1 MTEIDPTIEA
11 LFSEWD
17 STIVAVARSAA
28 RRFTMVDWEDIAQ
41 ELRLWWV
48 KNHARIGR
56 YLVEDAEHQDAK
68 PGTKKLMRALSLE
81 ASGYCQVEKARHLGY
96 RVEDLFFYTTGA
108 LRELLTMALDYE
120 CWLQLGQRSVEDGS
134 PRVAAS
140 PAEGNNLVA
149 VLSDVRRGLDLV
161 SDADRDLL
169 VALYRDAMSEA
180 ELAERAGLTV
190 EAINK
195 RHDRALMRLRDALG
209 GERPPM
215 HEGPGARRVIGN
227 AAARAMTDV

>member
-1 MTEIDPTIEA
+1 MTEVDPTIEA
-11 LFSEWD
+11 LFNEWD
-17 STIVAVARSAA
+17 ATIVAVARSTA
-28 RRFTMVDWEDIAQ
+28 RRFSMVDWEDVAQ
-41 ELRLWWV
+41 ELRLWWI
-48 KNHARIGR
+48 KNHVRIGR
-56 YLVEDAEHQDAK
+56 YLTDDAEDEAK

-96 RVEDLFFYTTGA
+96 RPEDLFFYTTGA

-120 CWLQLGQRSVEDGS
+120 CWLQLGQRAEDGS
-134 PRVAAS
+134 EGGRAGRAPS
-140 PAEGNNLVA
+140 EGNNLVA
-149 VLSDVRRGLDLV
+149 VLSDVRRGLDLI
-161 SDADRDLL
+161 SDSDRDLL
-169 VALYRDAMSEA
+169 VALYRDALSEE
-180 ELAERAGLTV
+180 ELAERAGVTQ

-215 HEGPGARRVIGN
+215 HEGPGARRALGN